1 MKKRIHKAPSALMGA
16 TLTVLAAS
24 VLSAC
29 GGSSD
34 SGSTTPTT
42 PTIAAGTLLPASGE
56 TAAYAD
62 TRLQIS
68 FDSAPTIGTSG
79 FIYVYRASDNVLV
92 DKISVNAF
100 DSGSYVAD
108 ATAATPGVTTDTLNK
123 FAGTT
128 TTTKVNGVVTTVNP
142 GDDINSQTTY
152 ADVNTEVDAI
162 GGGVTTLKG
171 IARWVFYTPITISGN
186 TATIRLHD
194 GKLQPS
200 TAYYVKMDNGVLNG
214 SVKGTAFAGFS
225 TSTDW
230 AFTTKA
236 QPDATATTA
245 VTVAASGDADFRTVQ
260 GALDWMMNNCAGSS
274 TKACNS
280 ALIAKNITVKNGTY
294 EEQLWLNGVSNLTI
308 TGESRDGVKI
318 QYKNLEEYNPGTGS
332 SLTMAKMLGSTSGLW
347 KPMGEKSG
355 IRPYLGGGRSVFLIE
370 GADLLNFNQFTLQNT
385 NVKIGTVNNQA
396 ETIYYNG
403 SGRLSATYMNFL
415 SAQDTILVKGW
426 SWFYKSLIAGNV
438 DFIWGYPY
446 ASVIE
451 ESEVRTVVDTV
462 DATKGGYVV
471 QARGYYGYPGFVF
484 LNSKLTKGPGVADG
498 SAYLA
503 RSGGSACTSGTYT
516 YAKALAYNC
525 DIISYINTTMDSHIA
540 AAGWYTSPIP
550 NLPANSAAL
559 NTTYATLWSNYLD
572 IGSTFSTTTKTNSV
586 GTYGVAA
593 ANGWFE
599 YNSKTM
605 NGTPILKHGA
615 DDAGYSKQMSDR
627 IYQTSYSNRNQILQS
642 YGTNNAGW
650 VPSAP
655 ACSTAACATSL

>member
-1 MKKRIHKAPSALMGA
+1 MKKATRKVPSALLTT
-16 TLTVLAAS
+16 TLSVLAAS
-24 VLSAC
+24 VLTAC

-34 SGSTTPTT
+34 STPASTT

-56 TAAYAD
+56 SAAYVD

-79 FIYVYRASDNVLV
+79 FINVYRASDNVLV
-92 DKISVNAF
+92 DRISVNAIE
-100 DSGSYVAD
+100 SGSYAAD
-108 ATAATPGVTTDTLNK
+108 ATAATPGITTSALNV
-123 FAGTT
+123 FAGTA
-128 TTTKVNGVVTTVNP
+128 TTTKINGVVTTVNP
-142 GDDINSQTTY
+142 GDDINTQTTY
-152 ADVNTEVDAI
+152 ADNDTEVDAI
-162 GGGVTTLKG
+162 GGGVTTLKSV
-171 IARWVFYTPITISGN
+171 ARWVFYTPITISGN

-214 SVKGTAFAGFS
+214 TVKGTAFAGID
-225 TSTDW
+225 TTTDW

-236 QPDATATTA
+236 VPDATATTD

-260 GALDWMMNNCAGSS
+260 GALDWMMNNCAGTS
-274 TKACNS
+274 TKTCNS
-280 ALIAKNITVKNGTY
+280 ALVAKNITIKNGTY
-294 EEQLWLNGVSNLTI
+294 EEQLWLSSVSNLTI
-308 TGESRDGVKI
+308 TGESRDGVKV

-370 GADLLNFNQFTLQNT
+370 GADLLTFNQFTLQNT
-385 NVKIGTVNNQA
+385 NVKISTANNQA

-462 DATKGGYVV
+462 DATKGGYLV

-484 LNSKLTKGPGVADG
+484 LNSRLTKGPGVADG

-516 YAKALAYNC
+516 YAKLLAYNC

-540 AAGWYTSPIP
+540 ADGWYTSPIP

-586 GTYGVAA
+586 GTYGIAA

-599 YNSKTM
+599 YGSKTTS
-605 NGTPILKHGA
+605 GTPITSHGT
-615 DDAGYSKQMSDR
+615 DVTGYSKQMSDA
-627 IYQTSYSNRNQILQS
+627 IYKSSYSNRNQILQS

-650 VPSAP
+650 VPTAP
-655 ACSTAACATSL
+655 SCTTAACATSL